1 MDSRKTI
8 VMTAYKLFLQKSY
21 KEVTMKEIADDV
33 GMTKGA
39 FYHYF
44 KSKEEVFTEI
54 INEYFLSHLSSAK
67 FESFSKDSLFQFI
80 NDYLNHTGESKQNLT
95 LPPKKN
101 NNAEI
106 DINPFSLIFEASRII
121 PGFRQKM
128 DRLYID
134 ELNAWQK
141 IIKRAKE
148 KNEIHS
154 EMTDGQIAKL
164 FIYSND
170 GCGLYFI
177 SKNKPIAAVKKELSP
192 IWNGLYTMLSK

>member
-54 INEYFLSHLSSAK
+54 INEYIIKHLSPAR
-67 FESFSKDSLFQFI
+67 FESFSKDSLLQFI
-80 NDYLNHTGESKQNLT
+80 KDYLNRAGDSKQDLS
-95 LPPKKN
+95 LPGKKN
-101 NNAEI
+101 KDMEI
-106 DINPFSLIFEASRII
+106 DMNPISLIFEASRLI
-121 PGFRQKM
+121 PDFKQKM
-128 DRLYID
+128 DRLYKE
-134 ELNAWQK
+134 ELNVWQK

-148 KNEIHS
+148 KNEIYS
-154 EMTDGQIAKL
+154 EMTDEQIAKL
-164 FIYSND
+164 FMYSSD

-177 SKNKPIAAVKKELSP
+177 SKNKPIAEVKKELSP
-192 IWNGLYTMLSK
+192 IWNGLYAMLKK